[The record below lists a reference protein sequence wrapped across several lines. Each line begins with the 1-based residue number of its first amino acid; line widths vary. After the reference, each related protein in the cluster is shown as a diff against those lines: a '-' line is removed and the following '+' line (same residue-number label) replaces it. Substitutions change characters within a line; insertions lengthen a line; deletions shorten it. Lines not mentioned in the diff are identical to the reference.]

1 MKKIILTLL
10 LLISCVSFAD
20 SDFGL
25 IKESELI
32 AVGVKKENIKKA
44 KDLVSSVE
52 NSYKLKVLERKK
64 LEIEVN
70 KLIVSDPSANLKQ
83 IDELFDKIAIIDAD
97 IMKERIRSQIEMK
110 KYITNDQYNKA
121 RDLANKRLQGTK

>member
-44 KDLVSSVE
+44 KDLISSVE

>member
-1 MKKIILTLL
+1 MKKIILILL

>member
-44 KDLVSSVE
+44 KDLISSVE

-70 KLIVSDPSANLKQ
+70 KLIVSDPSVNLKQ

>member
-70 KLIVSDPSANLKQ
+70 KLIVSDPSVNLKQ